1 MSTVTAHL
9 SRGAARRTVAAALV
23 ALGAI
28 ALLSLGSTA
37 PRPVVIDDDDDA
49 PGSALPV
56 SVKPKSDAFE
66 AAFGRRSYRPG
77 DAATLR
83 TSTRLAG
90 YGLQVF
96 HAGYGS
102 DGPMRGRPVT
112 RPGRQSGGITSVSV
126 GRWPSGLYYAR
137 LTTRAGSYGYAPF
150 VVRPARLGEH
160 RIAVVLPTNTWQ
172 AYNFFDANG
181 DGRPDSWY
189 GNPESST
196 VDLSRPFI
204 DRGVPPHYT
213 GYDRG
218 FVRWLAIRHEQPD
231 FLTDDDL
238 EQVGSGDK
246 LARAY
251 DLIVFSGHEEYVTQ
265 HEYDVTER
273 YRDLGGN
280 LMFLSANN
288 FFYRVDRHGDQI
300 TRTGR
305 WRDQGRPEARLIGI
319 QYVDWYQERYRNQPY
334 TVTGAAR
341 ADWAFRG
348 TGLRNG
354 TRFGVYGIEIDARS
368 GDSPQGIQVLARIPN
383 IFGPGKSAE
392 MTYYTTPRGAKVFAA
407 GVINFGG
414 SSLWPGVRG
423 LVENL
428 WKELS
433 RP

>member
-23 ALGAI
+23 AAGAI
-28 ALLSLGSTA
+28 VLLSGSTA
-37 PRPVVIDDDDDA
+37 PSDNGFVDDDDA

-56 SVKPKSDAFE
+56 SVKPEADAIE
-66 AAFGRRSYRPG
+66 AVFGRRSYRPG
-77 DAATLR
+77 DTATLR
-83 TSTRLAG
+83 ITTHLAA
-90 YGLQVF
+90 YELQVF

-102 DGPMRGRPVT
+102 DGPLRGRAVSKPLARRGDV
-112 RPGRQSGGITSVSV
+112 TSVSV

-137 LTTRAGSYGYAPF
+137 LTTKAGAYGFAPF
-150 VVRPARLGEH
+150 VVRPTKLGEH
-160 RIAVVLPTNTWQ
+160 RIAVVLPTNSWQ

-189 GNPESST
+189 GNPESTT

-204 DRGVPPHYT
+204 DHGVPPHYT

-218 FVRWLAIRHEQPD
+218 FIRWLAMRHEQPD

-238 EQVGSGDK
+238 EEVGSDEA

-265 HEYDVTER
+265 HEFDVTER

-288 FFYRVDRHGDQI
+288 FFYRVDRHGNQI

-319 QYVDWYQERYRNQPY
+319 QYVDWYQERYKNQPY
-334 TVTGAAR
+334 TITGADRAR
-341 ADWAFRG
+341 WAFKG
-348 TGLRNG
+348 TGLQNG
-354 TRFGVYGIEIDARS
+354 SRLGVYGIEIDARS
-368 GDSPQGIQVLARIPN
+368 ADSPRGIKVLARIPD
-383 IFGPGKSAE
+383 IFGPGKSAD

-407 GVINFGG
+407 GVINLGG
-414 SSLWPGVRG
+414 SSLWPGVRE

-428 WKELS
+428 WTELS
-433 RP
+433 KP

>member
-9 SRGAARRTVAAALV
+9 SRGAARRTVATALV
-23 ALGAI
+23 AVGAI
-28 ALLSLGSTA
+28 VLLSGSTA
-37 PRPVVIDDDDDA
+37 PSPAGFVDDDDA

-56 SVKPKSDAFE
+56 SVKPKADAVE
-66 AAFGRRSYRPG
+66 AVFGRRGYRPG
-77 DAATLR
+77 DTATLR
-83 TSTRLAG
+83 VTTRLAG
-90 YGLQVF
+90 YELQVF

-102 DGPMRGRPVT
+102 DGPMRGKPVS
-112 RPGRQSGGITSVSV
+112 PPVRQSGSVVAVRV
-126 GRWPSGLYYAR
+126 GTWPSGLYYAR
-137 LTTRAGSYGYAPF
+137 LTTKSSYGYAPF
-150 VVRPARLGEH
+150 VVSPARLGEH
-160 RIAVVLPTNTWQ
+160 RVAVVLPTNTWQ

-218 FVRWLAIRHEQPD
+218 FIRWLALHHEQPD

-238 EQVGSGDK
+238 EQVGRGDV
-246 LARAY
+246 LARTY
-251 DLIVFSGHEEYVTQ
+251 DLVVFSGHEEYVTQ